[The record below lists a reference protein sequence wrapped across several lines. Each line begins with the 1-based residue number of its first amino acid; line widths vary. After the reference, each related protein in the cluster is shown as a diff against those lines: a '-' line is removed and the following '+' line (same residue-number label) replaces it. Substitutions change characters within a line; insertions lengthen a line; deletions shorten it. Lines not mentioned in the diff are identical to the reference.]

1 MTLWRLQPPPGKPF
15 PVRPLENTMPNLP
28 PEKGISRTLSYHLTS
43 RPAQTNMFYK
53 KELFRIYCKHYFAG
67 GHVSFNDI
75 YLLYRPFSG
84 AISTCLMEHPS
95 NCVRLVDASRPFWA
109 SAICKCKRYPQATS
123 PVEIFCEI
131 FLQMWRLRGNAQ
143 DFRLHRFFKNGH
155 QMFDSDVLIVWT
167 IWYYYVYIYI
177 SCIYIYRIY
186 IWYIYIYVWKS
197 LKSRYCVFLSSSIF
211 SKSQSLASTTG
222 QGWRFKGFH
231 WRWQQFFFPARSNS
245 TTLSLGTQQTQQTP
259 ARFFSLHRAWPGDAR
274 KCFGGKKV
282 WKHWKLQWLMRI
294 LSDPLFDGLVTLQT
308 TNLYHHLASQK
319 TREGTL
325 GSFDVFSGQYII

>member
-131 FLQMWRLRGNAQ
+131 FLQMCRLRGNAQ

-167 IWYYYVYIYI
+167 IWYYVYIYT
-177 SCIYIYRIY
+177 SYIYIYRIY
-186 IWYIYIYVWKS
+186 IIYIVYIYICLKKS
-197 LKSRYCVFLSSSIF
+197 EKSVLCFSFFLHLFQIAKPSI
-211 SKSQSLASTTG
+211 
-222 QGWRFKGFH
+222 H
-231 WRWQQFFFPARSNS
+231 
-245 TTLSLGTQQTQQTP
+245 
-259 ARFFSLHRAWPGDAR
+259 HRARVAVQRFPLEVAAVLLPCAQQQHDAVAWHAANAANPSAVFFAPSSMAWWRKEVFWGKKGVEALEAPMVDEDIERSTFWWPGNFAN
-274 KCFGGKKV
+274 
-282 WKHWKLQWLMRI
+282 H
-294 LSDPLFDGLVTLQT
+294 
-308 TNLYHHLASQK
+308 
-319 TREGTL
+319 
-325 GSFDVFSGQYII
+325 

>member
-131 FLQMWRLRGNAQ
+131 FLQCV
-143 DFRLHRFFKNGH
+143 
-155 QMFDSDVLIVWT
+155 VLGEMHKTFVCIGFLKMDIKCLIRMYWLSEQYD
-167 IWYYYVYIYI
+167 IM
-177 SCIYIYRIY
+177 CIYIYRIY
-186 IWYIYIYVWKS
+186 IYIVYIYHIY
-197 LKSRYCVFLSSSIF
+197 I
-211 SKSQSLASTTG
+211 
-222 QGWRFKGFH
+222 
-231 WRWQQFFFPARSNS
+231 
-245 TTLSLGTQQTQQTP
+245 
-259 ARFFSLHRAWPGDAR
+259 
-274 KCFGGKKV
+274 
-282 WKHWKLQWLMRI
+282 
-294 LSDPLFDGLVTLQT
+294 
-308 TNLYHHLASQK
+308 
-319 TREGTL
+319 
-325 GSFDVFSGQYII
+325 